1 MKIKNTKTFY
11 TGLFIFI
18 VQILVFLRYSRTG
31 CVSMPQVPDACG
43 PNAVGALIAIT
54 LFAILGISFMA
65 SATVLTKSTK
75 DKD

>member
-18 VQILVFLRYSRTG
+18 VQMFVFLRYLRTG
-31 CVSMPQVPDACG
+31 CISMPQVPDACD
-43 PNAVGALIAIT
+43 PNAVGALIAIA

-65 SATVLTKSTK
+65 SAMALSKSTK